1 MGQGGRGQYFG
12 RLISLTY
19 SHIPQNIGLFHGG
32 HEKTSDPREGNRKI
46 TDLTPV
52 PLIFFR

>member
-12 RLISLTY
+12 RLIPLTY
-19 SHIPQNIGLFHGG
+19 SHIPQNIGLFRGG
-32 HEKTSDPREGNRKI
+32 HKKTSDPREGYRKI
-46 TDLTPV
+46 TDLTLV